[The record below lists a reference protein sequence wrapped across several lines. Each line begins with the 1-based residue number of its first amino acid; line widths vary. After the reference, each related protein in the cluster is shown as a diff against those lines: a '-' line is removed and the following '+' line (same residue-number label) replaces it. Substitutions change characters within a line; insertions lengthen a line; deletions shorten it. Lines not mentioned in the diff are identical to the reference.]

1 MYSQGIED
9 AEMTNF
15 ELALVNP
22 STIYEQEKV
31 NLWSEKIRL
40 IQDIQGLNM
49 LSKDW
54 VYENIFKMSD
64 QEFSNQKVKMI
75 NDLKDRFRFS
85 SIEDEGNDPAQEDEA
100 EDVEESLQNLK
111 NELKDKGGR
120 PREGGTY
127 KKDKHPYGRD
137 PLGDDDRTKTNKRD
151 TRENKNTISKTI
163 GHNRL

>member
-1 MYSQGIED
+1 
-9 AEMTNF
+9 MTNF

-40 IQDIQGLNM
+40 IYQDIQGLNM

-75 NDLKDRFRFS
+75 NDLKDRFRFR
-85 SIEDEGNDPAQEDEA
+85 SIEDEGND
-100 EDVEESLQNLK
+100 LI
-111 NELKDKGGR
+111 
-120 PREGGTY
+120 
-127 KKDKHPYGRD
+127 
-137 PLGDDDRTKTNKRD
+137 D
-151 TRENKNTISKTI
+151 TR
-163 GHNRL
+163 R

>member
-1 MYSQGIED
+1 MT
-9 AEMTNF
+9 EMTNF
-15 ELALVNP
+15 ELSLVNP

-75 NDLKDRFRFS
+75 NDLKDRFRFR
-85 SIEDEGNDPAQEDEA
+85 SIEDEGNDP
-100 EDVEESLQNLK
+100 
-111 NELKDKGGR
+111 
-120 PREGGTY
+120 
-127 KKDKHPYGRD
+127 
-137 PLGDDDRTKTNKRD
+137 D
-151 TRENKNTISKTI
+151 TR
-163 GHNRL
+163 R